1 MHSDTRSALYP
12 RGHAPQLL
20 QLPFDNNSR
29 PQYNPGHRVGL
40 FTGPANKVCYFFF
53 IFCFDVCSITFFP
66 FLSKCRRQNLPN
78 I

>member
-1 MHSDTRSALYP
+1 MHFDKPSALYP

-20 QLPFDNNSR
+20 QLSFGNNSR

-40 FTGPANKVCYFFF
+40 FTGPANKP
-53 IFCFDVCSITFFP
+53 CSIIFYRFEANVGA
-66 FLSKCRRQNLPN
+66 QNLPN

>member
-1 MHSDTRSALYP
+1 MHTDEPFVLYP

-40 FTGPANKVCYFFF
+40 FTGPANKPCPIIFFRF
-53 IFCFDVCSITFFP
+53 
-66 FLSKCRRQNLPN
+66 
-78 I
+78 